1 MKKVLVIIKPAT
13 KDATLDMLKMLLGE
27 NDYFCAT
34 NQDEAMRLLQEGDY
48 AVAIIAG
55 RDFGQLDLNPMLG
68 LVKKVEE
75 RDRSLFDKIL
85 VWTFD
90 QDFWTE
96 CKLRGL
102 SAYMKANT
110 QSEREFKRAFDA
122 LVG

>member
-1 MKKVLVIIKPAT
+1 MKKVLVIIKPMKEDVT
-13 KDATLDMLKMLLGE
+13 KEVLKMLLGNYE
-27 NDYFCAT
+27 YVCAT
-34 NQDEAMRLLQEGDY
+34 NEEEALRLLKEGDY
-48 AVAIIAG
+48 AAAIVAA
-55 RDFGQLDLNPMLG
+55 RDFGRLDLNPMLG

-75 RDRSLFDKIL
+75 HDRSLFDKIL

-90 QDFWTE
+90 QDFYTE